1 MTRPLSFWAAMQ
13 VHSVFRHGWH
23 LKTASESSLG
33 HALLKSHNQF
43 QPSAD
48 SCAVLG
54 MKIMKNLQA
63 DYIQSWN
70 GSLENWRFLG
80 FGDLRTHYVFPM
92 VESAPIFAL
101 LCYISSI
108 SLCVTISH
116 LTFCGSLSRNKVA
129 WEEKQRRNCWENYH
143 LGASCSLELAL
154 PSNSA
159 VWLLSVQQEI
169 TSRSPTPQPILPRK
183 TTEVKPGLNFPSG
196 DGLPAAQQPWQELR
210 RPPGRHAALAHGSAA
225 AAACSQGALSQRK
238 EIEIPPQIPAHSFE
252 DSHIFQGLSHHM
264 YSLKCPEAL

>member
-1 MTRPLSFWAAMQ
+1 M
-13 VHSVFRHGWH
+13 
-23 LKTASESSLG
+23 
-33 HALLKSHNQF
+33 
-43 QPSAD
+43 
-48 SCAVLG
+48 
-54 MKIMKNLQA
+54 
-63 DYIQSWN
+63 
-70 GSLENWRFLG
+70 
-80 FGDLRTHYVFPM
+80 
-92 VESAPIFAL
+92 
-101 LCYISSI
+101 
-108 SLCVTISH
+108 
-116 LTFCGSLSRNKVA
+116 
-129 WEEKQRRNCWENYH
+129 
-143 LGASCSLELAL
+143 GASCSLELAL
-154 PSNSA
+154 PSSSA

-183 TTEVKPGLNFPSG
+183 TTEVKPGLNSPSG